1 MSFKNHDQILD
12 QAYRNPNNTAIT
24 QPTIPVNK
32 IIQAQYNMDQPAQL
46 TKTMMWD
53 MEVHKAGAPDKY
65 IPTVVQPGSAEKFPS
80 TKDGDFEY
88 FTRVSKQRCWKD
100 QDTYTLV
107 IEHVRLDH
115 NNKVAIFIGDR
126 EFTAPDGRY
135 FAANDDQPLFHVEHS
150 VVGDGGENEPE
161 NFWRIVHLTN
171 DVDED
176 MKTVFA
182 TKAKY
187 QFLPIY
193 TEVYI
198 REILQLG
205 LTKKDV

>member
-107 IEHVRLDH
+107 IEHV
-115 NNKVAIFIGDR
+115 
-126 EFTAPDGRY
+126 
-135 FAANDDQPLFHVEHS
+135 HVEHS